1 MGSIIHHKNN
11 NKQSETYTNSWNS
24 ITSRTIPSSRVEQ
37 SANLLNPPSFTGV
50 QAAYTALLRGSLRET
65 SWQESVSGQSL
76 IKPNSGGSIRERF
89 SSFPDLS
96 SDGKRASPLVKR
108 DCRGAVRVTLIQL
121 NGRIRVNLTSQSVIH
136 AFRWSLRLLGD
147 TLYVDF
153 DHLSLRSRRWRRI
166 NGVVD
171 RRDTIWRILSNVRYQ
186 VVNWMEESLSKFL
199 KSIL

>member
-1 MGSIIHHKNN
+1 MGTIIHHKNN

-24 ITSRTIPSSRVEQ
+24 IINRTIPSSRVEQ

-50 QAAYTALLRGSLRET
+50 QAAYSTASLRGSLRET

-147 TLYVDF
+147 TLY
-153 DHLSLRSRRWRRI
+153 
-166 NGVVD
+166 
-171 RRDTIWRILSNVRYQ
+171 T
-186 VVNWMEESLSKFL
+186 
-199 KSIL
+199 SILIIYLCDREDFRKNRWGCWSKRYDLEDSE

>member
-24 ITSRTIPSSRVEQ
+24 IINRTIPSSRVEQ

-50 QAAYTALLRGSLRET
+50 QAAYSTASLRGSLRET

-96 SDGKRASPLVKR
+96 SNGKRASPLETRLSWRRSCNVNSIER
-108 DCRGAVRVTLIQL
+108 S
-121 NGRIRVNLTSQSVIH
+121 IRVNLSSQPVIH
-136 AFRWSLRLLGD
+136 AFRWSLRCLGD
-147 TLYVDF
+147 TLY
-153 DHLSLRSRRWRRI
+153 
-166 NGVVD
+166 
-171 RRDTIWRILSNVRYQ
+171 T
-186 VVNWMEESLSKFL
+186 
-199 KSIL
+199 SILIIYLCDREDFRKNRWGCWSKRYDLEDSE